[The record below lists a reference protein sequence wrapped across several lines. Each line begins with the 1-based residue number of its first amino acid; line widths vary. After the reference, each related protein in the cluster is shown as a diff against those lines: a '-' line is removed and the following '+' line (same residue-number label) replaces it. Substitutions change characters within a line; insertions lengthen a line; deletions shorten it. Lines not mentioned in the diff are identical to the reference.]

1 LLLKQAHIVHI
12 CIYSRAK
19 SGSRKAHKLKKIRIL
34 ALLIGVA
41 VLPAAAA
48 GSPQAILLAGGLD
61 GNEAAYA
68 PQDIQAGD
76 ILDLLYL
83 GQSKQAISLA
93 ESYIEVNPNDP
104 LPRLMM
110 ARTLREL
117 LPEQDDNKELI
128 KENAYPI
135 HERLDEAIDL
145 CERGLKLNDGDMRLR
160 FYRGW
165 AWMFKAQ
172 LHALGGSY
180 WSAGRAAAKGNKD
193 LEKYISNNPDDPD
206 AKGILGTFL
215 YFADTL
221 PSVVKIIKTLFLIP
235 GGDREKGL
243 EYLRF
248 ACTRGGLLQ
257 TDHQIVLGAI
267 YTIFEGR
274 FEEGVNVFTSLLD
287 RHPDYLR
294 LVEPL
299 AIVRTFYPGKI
310 QYLQN
315 IEQNAIARSRTSAD
329 AGIHAETIQRLRY
342 HRSYANMFFESP
354 SHAIAE
360 FSSLIAEAPG
370 RPDWLVPL
378 SLVNLGCLYAN
389 SGQKDKAKE
398 AFRQVLQNEEME
410 RFHDIASDMV
420 KTKDAMEEPLLAGD
434 GSFIHNIYFMKPA
447 SAESALR
454 SYQRE
459 KGSTVLYEFYRGETM
474 LLSGSYEAA
483 ARHYQNALDLEVP
496 VYSQAYQMLAAVR
509 IAEIKGM
516 EGDYKAARHYLDE
529 GLDYYHKE
537 FLIDML
543 IEGRKRFYERLEKG
557 ELEVNPS
564 VLIANPSPR
573 HSLPQFKTDQISQ

>member
-1 LLLKQAHIVHI
+1 VHI
-12 CIYSRAK
+12 CIYFEHI
-19 SGSRKAHKLKKIRIL
+19 SGSRKAHKLIKIRII
-34 ALLIGVA
+34 ALLLCIT
-41 VLPAAAA
+41 VLPAVTL
-48 GSPQAILLAGGLD
+48 GSPPVFHLPGGAD
-61 GNEAAYA
+61 GDEPAYP
-68 PQDIQAGD
+68 PQSIRAGD

-83 GQSKQAISLA
+83 GQSKRAMSLA
-93 ESYIEVNPNDP
+93 ESYIEADPNDP
-104 LPRLMM
+104 LPHLMM
-110 ARTLREL
+110 ARALREL

-128 KENAYPI
+128 RDNASPI
-135 HERLDEAIDL
+135 HDRLDEAIDL
-145 CERGLKLNDGDMRLR
+145 CERGMKANDTNMRLR

-193 LEKYISNNPDDPD
+193 LEKYISKYPDDSD

-248 ACTRGGLLQ
+248 ACSHEGLLQ
-257 TDHQIVLGAI
+257 NDHQIVLGAI

-274 FEEGVNVFTSLLD
+274 FEEGVNVFTTLLD
-287 RHPDYLR
+287 RHPKYLR

-315 IEQNAIARSRTSAD
+315 IERSAIERSLQSAD
-329 AGIHAETIQRLRY
+329 TGIHTETIQRLRY

-354 SHAIAE
+354 SLAISE
-360 FSSLIAEAPG
+360 FSSLVAEAPG

-389 SGQKDKAKE
+389 SGQRDKAE
-398 AFRQVLQNEEME
+398 AAFDQVLQNEKMK
-410 RFHDIASDMV
+410 RFHDIASDMM
-420 KTKDAMEEPLLAGD
+420 KSKDATRESLLAGD
-434 GSFIHNIYFMKPA
+434 GSFIHNIYFMNPS

-459 KGSTVLYEFYRGETM
+459 KGSTVLYEFYRGETL
-474 LLSGSYEAA
+474 LLSGNYESAS
-483 ARHYQNALDLEVP
+483 RHFQNALDLEVP
-496 VYSQAYQMLAAVR
+496 VYSQAYQMLAAAR
-509 IAEIKGM
+509 MAEIKGM
-516 EGDYKAARHYLDE
+516 QGEYKAAREYLDE

-537 FLIDML
+537 FLVDML
-543 IEGRKRFYERLEKG
+543 LEGRKRFYERLEKG
-557 ELEVNPS
+557 ELEIDPS
-564 VLIANPSPR
+564 VLIASPLPR
-573 HSLPQFKTDQISQ
+573 HTLPLFMTDQISQ